1 MFCREVSILSRL
13 KHPNVVAFVG
23 ACLDDPSQFAIVTE
37 FIAGGSLYNLLHVE
51 KKIIEM
57 KFKLCIGVDVARG
70 MRYLHELTEEPVI
83 HRDLNSHN
91 ILLHSNGRAVIAD
104 FGESR
109 FMTQYEEDNMTKQPG
124 NLRWMAPEV
133 FTQSCRYDQKVD
145 VFSYALVV
153 WEIHTAELPF
163 SNLKPAAAAAEM
175 AYKKSR
181 PELPKGPTPQFPEHI
196 LKMITSAWNPKPELR
211 PEFSQILADLESHA
225 IPDDQRQ
232 FFIGETVKSKPH
244 HSDIEEEFDKLTTV
258 SRLKTQFEQQSGNQ
272 HSNLIESEKNTYTG
286 KTIDNLK
293 NRLDN
298 HGYVSHSART
308 INAAKSAIQLRD
320 NLVIAR
326 SVNVAQ
332 RQSAFKEPDQQPP
345 GNFTNIVLPPIVP
358 RTVVTS
364 ESEDAEPEKWHK
376 NGSVETLT

>member
-1 MFCREVSILSRL
+1 
-13 KHPNVVAFVG
+13 
-23 ACLDDPSQFAIVTE
+23 
-37 FIAGGSLYNLLHVE
+37 
-51 KKIIEM
+51 M

-181 PELPKGPTPQFPEHI
+181 PQLPKGPTPQFPEHI
-196 LKMITSAWNPKPELR
+196 LKMITAAWNPKPELR
-211 PEFSQILADLESHA
+211 PEFSQILADLEPHA

-232 FFIGETVKSKPH
+232 FFIGETVKSKVH

-272 HSNLIESEKNTYTG
+272 
-286 KTIDNLK
+286 
-293 NRLDN
+293 R
-298 HGYVSHSART
+298 
-308 INAAKSAIQLRD
+308 
-320 NLVIAR
+320 
-326 SVNVAQ
+326 
-332 RQSAFKEPDQQPP
+332 
-345 GNFTNIVLPPIVP
+345 
-358 RTVVTS
+358 
-364 ESEDAEPEKWHK
+364 
-376 NGSVETLT
+376 